1 MRSVSEKIDWICS
14 SVLAT
19 PRRHTQNKQISRLNP
34 SEYLIDAA
42 HGDNTF
48 SPRHIYSLY
57 KMKLVE
63 ILSCHLYQIDSIDL
77 FLSLMRRRKS
87 SSIVERSEINA
98 FPLISFISIFSF
110 VKDLSPDKI
119 NVSAFRGEGDL
130 SNLQLN
136 EDVLTDLLEL
146 PSWIRLTSAW
156 CNHVSFRISWTKLK
170 SVPITL
176 VSFTVILFSFIA
188 FSENVFVWI
197 HLTELGW
204 SKYNDWNMWIRS
216 KRN

>member
-1 MRSVSEKIDWICS
+1 M
-14 SVLAT
+14 
-19 PRRHTQNKQISRLNP
+19 
-34 SEYLIDAA
+34 
-42 HGDNTF
+42 
-48 SPRHIYSLY
+48 
-57 KMKLVE
+57 
-63 ILSCHLYQIDSIDL
+63 
-77 FLSLMRRRKS
+77 
-87 SSIVERSEINA
+87 
-98 FPLISFISIFSF
+98 
-110 VKDLSPDKI
+110 KDLSPDKI

-188 FSENVFVWI
+188 FSENVFV
-197 HLTELGW
+197 
-204 SKYNDWNMWIRS
+204 
-216 KRN
+216 

>member
-1 MRSVSEKIDWICS
+1 MYHILS
-14 SVLAT
+14 
-19 PRRHTQNKQISRLNP
+19 
-34 SEYLIDAA
+34 
-42 HGDNTF
+42 HGDNAI
-48 SPRHIYSLY
+48 RWQLYLY
-57 KMKLVE
+57 KSYEKG
-63 ILSCHLYQIDSIDL
+63 YQYKCLAIPKRNCACCTNSFSISKREKCNL
-77 FLSLMRRRKS
+77 
-87 SSIVERSEINA
+87 IVC
-98 FPLISFISIFSF
+98 SFIFSF

-176 VSFTVILFSFIA
+176 VRLSFYLLPKCGAISFKNYFQYYVFFSHFLEIVELRW
-188 FSENVFVWI
+188 SE
-197 HLTELGW
+197 H
-204 SKYNDWNMWIRS
+204 NDRNMWIWT
-216 KRN
+216 KWE

>member
-1 MRSVSEKIDWICS
+1 MIVS
-14 SVLAT
+14 
-19 PRRHTQNKQISRLNP
+19 TQNK
-34 SEYLIDAA
+34 ID
-42 HGDNTF
+42 
-48 SPRHIYSLY
+48 Y
-57 KMKLVE
+57 
-63 ILSCHLYQIDSIDL
+63 L
-77 FLSLMRRRKS
+77 FLLSLFFSLS
-87 SSIVERSEINA
+87 S
-98 FPLISFISIFSF
+98 SF

-176 VSFTVILFSFIA
+176 VRLPFYLLSFLNISLKIVFIDPKKVLHILCHFV
-188 FSENVFVWI
+188 FSE
-197 HLTELGW
+197 L
-204 SKYNDWNMWIRS
+204 R
-216 KRN
+216 

>member
-1 MRSVSEKIDWICS
+1 MTV
-14 SVLAT
+14 VFL
-19 PRRHTQNKQISRLNP
+19 
-34 SEYLIDAA
+34 
-42 HGDNTF
+42 
-48 SPRHIYSLY
+48 
-57 KMKLVE
+57 
-63 ILSCHLYQIDSIDL
+63 
-77 FLSLMRRRKS
+77 LSLLFFFS
-87 SSIVERSEINA
+87 S
-98 FPLISFISIFSF
+98 SF

-176 VSFTVILFSFIA
+176 VRFPFTYFHFLIFFQNCFYRPEESITNVILYFQSLDEVNITIETCEFGRNENSGAPAGGWQSLTAPKGKYNFIDKIIDGITVTINTVNINFKSPAFIA
-188 FSENVFVWI
+188 SVQVCIFFFFLFNV
-197 HLTELGW
+197 
-204 SKYNDWNMWIRS
+204 D
-216 KRN
+216 